1 MSTGEEQDDR
11 LRARHLLLDR
21 DGVLNRE
28 DGGGWLADP
37 ADWRW
42 EAGAVDGLRRLARA
56 GIGISVVTNQSGI
69 GRGVVSAEQVA
80 DVHRHLR
87 AELAALGFG
96 DVDVLVC
103 PHRPDEGCPCR
114 KPRPALVLEALQR
127 AGVSAADALL
137 VGDAA
142 RDLTAG
148 RASGVA
154 VVLVRT
160 GKGAATLADLDPTT
174 PAPPTVAD
182 LDELA
187 DRLLGRAG

>member
-1 MSTGEEQDDR
+1 MNAADGQDAHR
-11 LRARHLLLDR
+11 RVRHLLLDR

-28 DGGGWLADP
+28 HGAGWLADP

-42 EAGAVDGLRRLARA
+42 EVGARTGLRRLARA

-69 GRGVVSAEQVA
+69 GRGVVTAEQVA
-80 DVHRHLR
+80 AVHRHLR
-87 AELAALGFG
+87 AELADLGFG
-96 DVDVLVC
+96 EVDVLVC
-103 PHRPDEGCPCR
+103 PHHPDDGCPCR
-114 KPRPALVLEALQR
+114 KPRPALVLEALGR
-127 AGVSAADALL
+127 AGVSAAEALL

-142 RDLTAG
+142 RDLAAG
-148 RASGVA
+148 RAAGVA

-160 GKGAATLADLDPTT
+160 GKGATTLAELDPTA

-187 DRLLGRAG
+187 DLVLGPAG